1 MYNFDEKVN
10 RRNTNSLKWDLNG
23 RSFGN
28 EDAVSMW
35 VADMD
40 FKVSPHI
47 IDEMQ
52 KVMDEGIFGYRITP
66 KAYYDSIINWMGRRH
81 NYKVEREWICYVPN
95 VVAGLAFAVQAVSDI
110 GDEVIVQTPVYGPFF
125 EVVKNNGRKL
135 IECPM
140 KNEDGYYTMDLKAFE
155 ESITPRTKATILCNP
170 HNPTG
175 RVWSKKE
182 LQDFAEI
189 CLKHNIFI
197 ISDDIHSELIM
208 KEHEHTFISTL
219 SEEIAN
225 KCIVCTS
232 PAKAFNLASIHVANC
247 IIKDEEVRKRFKKPM
262 LNAHLF
268 GGNAFVAAALIGA
281 YDKSELWLDE
291 LMEYIEGNVDYFVN
305 YINNEIPRLKVHKP
319 EGTYLMWVD
328 CTDLNMSPEELNEF
342 MINKCNVI
350 LNKGI
355 TFGEP
360 GKYFVRF
367 NLGCNRQQI
376 KDVLKVIKEQ
386 IELL

>member
-1 MYNFDEKVN
+1 MGF
-10 RRNTNSLKWDLNG
+10 NG

-189 CLKHNIFI
+189 CLKYNIFI